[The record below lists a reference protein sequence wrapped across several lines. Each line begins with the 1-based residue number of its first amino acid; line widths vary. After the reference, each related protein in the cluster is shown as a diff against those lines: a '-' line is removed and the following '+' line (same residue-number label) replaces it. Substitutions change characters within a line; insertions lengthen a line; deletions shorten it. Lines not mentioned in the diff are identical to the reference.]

1 MGGDMVQRLREP
13 TALAKDPNLV
23 SISTTPEQRKSDT
36 LSPPLAVHTRG
47 ILTNCSKTLIHIR

>member
-1 MGGDMVQRLREP
+1 MVQRLREP

-23 SISTTPEQRKSDT
+23 SIPTTPEQRKSDT

-47 ILTNCSKTLIHIR
+47 VLTNCSKTLIHIR